1 MQLETISLILIIYFI
16 KLHCVLCQRDIKPS
30 DLSTS
35 YDSQRIRRLKRE
47 LANNIVEGPQG
58 KKGPRGPPGP
68 TGPPGLQG
76 ERGPPGEQ
84 GPPGP
89 PGPPGPKRK
98 DRRNFE
104 KPVLVGIAVGA
115 LFACSLALVFF
126 LLSATRVILRSSN
139 DAEEE

>member
-68 TGPPGLQG
+68 
-76 ERGPPGEQ
+76 
-84 GPPGP
+84 
-89 PGPPGPKRK
+89 
-98 DRRNFE
+98 
-104 KPVLVGIAVGA
+104 
-115 LFACSLALVFF
+115 
-126 LLSATRVILRSSN
+126 
-139 DAEEE
+139 

>member
-1 MQLETISLILIIYFI
+1 MQLEAISLILIIYFI

-126 LLSATRVILRSSN
+126 LLSATRVILGSSN

>member
-1 MQLETISLILIIYFI
+1 MRLAAISLILINYLIE
-16 KLHCVLCQRDIKPS
+16 LHYVLCQKDIKPS

-35 YDSQRIRRLKRE
+35 YEIRRIRRSEKRE
-47 LANNIVEGPQG
+47 LANDIIEGPQG

-68 TGPPGLQG
+68 TGPPGIQG
-76 ERGPPGEQ
+76 DRGPPGQ
-84 GPPGP
+84 QGPRGPPGL
-89 PGPPGPKRK
+89 PGPK
-98 DRRNFE
+98 E

-126 LLSATRVILRSSN
+126 LLSATRVILGSSN